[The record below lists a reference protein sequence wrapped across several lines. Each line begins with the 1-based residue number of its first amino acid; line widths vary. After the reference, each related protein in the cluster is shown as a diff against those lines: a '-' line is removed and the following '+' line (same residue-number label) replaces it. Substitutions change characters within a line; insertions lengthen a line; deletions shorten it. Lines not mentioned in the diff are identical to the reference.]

1 MEEGGRELGAE
12 FDEENASVA
21 AQDTD
26 IFGFGVGLSGG
37 DSKGAGGRGNAAS
50 VTDQTHEGKEDR
62 RSSRK
67 GSSKL
72 TCIH

>member
-12 FDEENASVA
+12 FDEENDSMA

-26 IFGFGVGLSGG
+26 IFGFGVGLS
-37 DSKGAGGRGNAAS
+37 GRGNAAS